1 MCRSC
6 FESFIRNGGTKTFVL
21 NLGHRLPLEL
31 KQDAGSGSDVIREW
45 IDENWN
51 PSFGATSQA
60 ILKTKPFEFSAAGL
74 SELDQDALRADAAAE
89 VAEAMTREGF
99 TLDNADGQRRALAVL
114 FGFLN
119 RVQQEAMGI
128 DFYVWTTQHDRR
140 VREGHAE
147 RDDRIFRWDD
157 PPEGGHPS
165 EDFGCRCYARAL
177 GIEGYWERVKPSV
190 DAFTFEVG
198 ALEGNVEHM
207 YLDTRGNVTVGKG
220 KLLSSAADAVT
231 LPFTLRGTE
240 TLASE
245 DEIRAEYAV
254 IAAMQSDK
262 GKVASYF
269 EDFTTLTLSQ
279 SDIDKLVVDHMRGD
293 LEALLRMFP
302 EFGNYPLPAQIAIW
316 DMIYNLGP
324 SRLRNLFPSMRQAIL
339 DSDWEEAANESH
351 RDGPSEERNQLV
363 FDLFM
368 DAAQED

>member
-74 SELDQDALRADAAAE
+74 SELDQDALRVEAAAE

-99 TLDNADGQRRALAVL
+99 TLDTADGQRRALTVL

-165 EDFGCRCYARAL
+165 QDFGCRCYARAL
-177 GIEGYWERVKPSV
+177 GIEGYWHRVKPSV
-190 DAFTFEVG
+190 DAFAFEAPG
-198 ALEGNVEHM
+198 LEDSIDYM
-207 YLDTRGNVTVGKG
+207 YLDSEDNVTVGIG
-220 KLLSSAADAVT
+220 TLLASADAAAA
-231 LPFTLRGTE
+231 LAFRNRE
-240 TLASE
+240 TDKPATDE
-245 DEIRAEYAV
+245 EIRAEFVLIDAMV
-254 IAAMQSDK
+254 GSGKIAA
-262 GKVASYF
+262 GYYR
-269 EDFTTLTLSQ
+269 EFTSLYLPQ
-279 SDIDKLVVDHMRGD
+279 AEIDRLVVDHMRGD
-293 LEALLRMFP
+293 FDALLRVFP
-302 EFGNYPLPAQIAIW
+302 YFGNYPESVQIALW
-316 DMIYNLGP
+316 DMSYNLGVGGL
-324 SRLRNLFPSMRQAIL
+324 SGKFPKFCQAIR
-339 DSDWEEAANESH
+339 DEDWEEAATESH
-351 RDGPSEERNQLV
+351 REGIADERNEFV
-363 FDLFM
+363 FGLLM
-368 DAAQED
+368 DAVVP